1 MLCTIQ
7 SVQVSII
14 VKVEALPSLLSISCV
29 HSIEPE
35 GFMSNR
41 VLNSPR
47 FIVNE
52 TLSSDCIKDSRLHI
66 GRIVGRPS
74 MFNEKSYPFIATVSL
89 SGFNSLKSQDTLSNT
104 KERFAD
110 SNSNC
115 IGLFDMR

>member
-1 MLCTIQ
+1 MQ

-14 VKVEALPSLLSISCV
+14 VNVLALPSLLSISCV

-35 GFMSNR
+35 GFISYR

-52 TLSSDCIKDSRLHI
+52 TLSSDCIKDSRSHI
-66 GRIVGRPS
+66 GRMDGRPS
-74 MFNEKSYPFIATVSL
+74 MFNVKSYPSIATVSL
-89 SGFNSLKSQDTLSNT
+89 SGFRSLKLQDALSNI